1 MLWETWLQNRTI
13 CHPAI
18 TANLKVYTTN
28 KHFDVVTLCCFRTHC
43 KVSLPLCEEE
53 NKRHILVSL
62 QMRKLPFT
70 ALSQPLISSTGVE
83 LFEFFFYCWS
93 LTFPYQSFIN
103 FQPKLKICDKSVRGG
118 NDDAGHGN
126 WELTKVLIKVDKK
139 YWSKLTRVLIKVD
152 KSTDKSWQKY
162 L

>member
-103 FQPKLKICDKSVRGG
+103 FQPKLKICDKSDRGG
-118 NDDAGHGN
+118 KF
-126 WELTKVLIKVDKK
+126 TKVLIKFTKI
-139 YWSKLTRVLIKVD
+139 LIKVD
-152 KSTDKSWQKY
+152 KSTDKIWQNTDQSWY
-162 L
+162 ICW

>member
-70 ALSQPLISSTGVE
+70 ALSQALNSSTGVE
-83 LFEFFFYCWS
+83 LFEFFFCWWS
-93 LTFPYQSFIN
+93 FAFPYQSLID
-103 FQPKLKICDKSVRGG
+103 FQPKLEICDKSVRGG
-118 NDDAGHGN
+118 NDDAGHC
-126 WELTKVLIKVDKK
+126 
-139 YWSKLTRVLIKVD
+139 KLRVD
-152 KSTDKSWQKY
+152 KSTDKSWQKIPIKVDKSTDTSWQKY
-162 L
+162 